1 MANAI
6 NIGDLAGTIARE
18 LSTYT
23 QEIADGVKAETD
35 KTAKELLANTRAD
48 APVRTGDYKKAMALK
63 TRHESNYEK
72 LVTWYVKDPHY
83 RLSHLLEKGHA
94 KRGGGR
100 VRAYP
105 HIAKNEEKAIADFEE
120 RVKEVIRNAGK

>member
-6 NIGDLAGTIARE
+6 NIGDLAATIARE

-48 APVRTGDYKKAMALK
+48 APVRSGDYKKAMALK

-72 LVTWYVKDPHY
+72 RVTWYVKDPHY

>member
-6 NIGDLAGTIARE
+6 NIGDIADTIARE

-23 QEIADGVKAETD
+23 KEVADGVKAAADT
-35 KTAKELLANTRAD
+35 TAKELLNNTRAD
-48 APVRTGDYKKAMALK
+48 APVRSGDYKKAMAIK

-72 LVTWYVKDPHY
+72 RLTWYVKPPHY
-83 RLSHLLEKGHA
+83 RLTHLLEKGHA

-100 VRAYP
+100 VKAYP
-105 HIAKNEEKAIADFEE
+105 HVAKNEEKAIADFED